1 MRDQILNA
9 IGVQQWLPRK
19 QFGSWHGSLLVSDAP
34 LFCAACLVLLSE
46 NPAKNIEQ
54 QKMLTGMLNVLNLNA
69 DELCIAWLQGPL
81 MRDQGYMIG
90 HEIAKWSPY
99 SVLIMGE
106 NLAQQLLDTDRSIK
120 GSNALVQVTYHP
132 ETLLQ
137 SKELKSKAYRDLL
150 NLRDQISRVRSE

>member
-1 MRDQILNA
+1 MRAQILDA

-19 QFGSWHGSLLVSDAP
+19 HFGPWSGSLLVSDSP
-34 LFCAACLVLLSE
+34 LFCAACLVLLPE

-54 QKMLTGMLNVLNLNA
+54 QKILMGMLNVLNLNA

-81 MRDQGYMIG
+81 MRDQEHMIG
-90 HEIAKWSPY
+90 HEVAKWSPY

-106 NLAQQLLDTDRSIK
+106 NLASIK
-120 GSNALVQVTYHP
+120 GLNAHVQVTYHP